1 MMSMSWTRLNRRD
14 FVQLAGAAA
23 FGGTSFAKSVAPASS
38 SSREPAKYEKGL
50 AQPTFLMLPLGSI
63 RPTGWLRRQL
73 EVQAQG
79 LSGHLDETWPDVG
92 PDSGWLGGKGE
103 SWERGPYFLDGL
115 LPMAYLLED
124 RRLKEEAQRYIDWT
138 LASRRPDGLFGPTA
152 KQEDWW
158 PRMVMLKVL
167 TQYQEATGDSRV
179 APLLEAYFTYQR
191 KNLPANPL
199 SSWARARWQDNVLS
213 VYWMYNRNGDAKL
226 LELAKTLHDQGY
238 DWKAMYESFPYT
250 KKVTREDFVR
260 EEKTKEGNHP
270 SHGVNNAMALKAV
283 PLWSL
288 QSQSAGDRNF
298 QTKQWETLD
307 RYHGLAN
314 GMFSADEHFAGTN
327 PSQGIELCAVVE
339 AMFSLEQAIAIS
351 GQSALGDR
359 LEKIAYNALPGT
371 ISDDMWSHQYD
382 QQPNQ
387 IECGFHSKPW
397 STNGTESNLFGLEP
411 NFGCCTANFHQGWPK
426 LASSLVMA
434 SQDKGLAVI
443 VYAPCVVDT
452 VVRSRPV
459 KMEVA
464 TDYPFRGGVEVRVMT
479 PSPLTFPLYL
489 RVPANE
495 NPVFTVNGQA
505 ITPVV
510 HEGFARI
517 EREWKTG
524 DVLAMKMELKPR
536 VVEGAMGT
544 VSLMRGPLVFSL
556 PIGERWT
563 KIRDRGLTADWQI
576 FGESPWNYG
585 LIQPAEIAVKERPI
599 GVIPFAKS
607 NPPVTLHAEGVRL
620 SNWRESDGTA
630 DAPPGDAGKNTGE
643 KTPLELLPY
652 ASTKLRITSFPR
664 ATIQQKS

>member
-1 MMSMSWTRLNRRD
+1 MSLHGFNRRR
-14 FVQLAGAAA
+14 FVQFAGAAGLA
-23 FGGTSFAKSVAPASS
+23 SFSANSFAEAASAATV
-38 SSREPAKYEKGL
+38 SREPVKNGKGL
-50 AQPTFLMLPLGSI
+50 AQPAFLLLPLGAI

-92 PDSGWLGGKGE
+92 PDSGWLGGSGE

-124 RRLKEEAQRYIDWT
+124 RRLKEKSQRFIDWT
-138 LASRRPDGLFGPTA
+138 LTSRRPDGLFGPTS

-158 PRMVMLKVL
+158 PRMVMLKAL
-167 TQYQEATGDSRV
+167 TQYHEATGDARV
-179 APLLEAYFTYQR
+179 IPLMESYFAYQR
-191 KNLPANPL
+191 KNLPSNPL
-199 SSWARARWQDNVLS
+199 SSWARVRWQDNVLT
-213 VYWMYNRNGDAKL
+213 VLWLYNRNGDSKL
-226 LELAKTLHDQGY
+226 LDLAKTLRDQGY

-250 KKVTREDFVR
+250 KKVTREDFAH

-288 QSQSAGDRNF
+288 ISHSEEDRNF

-371 ISDDMWSHQYD
+371 LSDDMWTHQYD

-434 SQDKGLAVI
+434 SPDNGIAVM
-443 VYAPCVVDT
+443 VYAPCVVST
-452 VVRSRPV
+452 IVRNTPV
-459 KMEVA
+459 EMEVA
-464 TDYPFRGGVEVRVMT
+464 TEYPFRGSVEVRVT
-479 PSPLTFPLYL
+479 SASPLTLPLHL
-489 RVPANE
+489 RIPE
-495 NPVFTVNGQA
+495 GEQPVFTVNGRA
-505 ITPVV
+505 IAPTVR
-510 HEGFARI
+510 EGFARV
-517 EREWKTG
+517 EREWRAG
-524 DVLAMKMELKPR
+524 DVLRMTMAMKPR
-536 VVEGAMGT
+536 VVEGPLET
-544 VSLMRGPLVFSL
+544 VSVMRGPLVFSL
-556 PIGERWT
+556 PIREQWS

-585 LIQPAEIAVKERPI
+585 LDREARLNVKESPI
-599 GVIPFAKS
+599 GIVPFAKTT
-607 NPPVTLHAEGVRL
+607 PAVTLQAKGVRL
-620 SNWRESDGTA
+620 ANWHSSDGTA
-630 DAPPGDAGKNTGE
+630 DAPPTDVAKNTGDAA
-643 KTPLELLPY
+643 PLELVPY

-664 ATIQQKS
+664 ARTKA

>member
-1 MMSMSWTRLNRRD
+1 
-14 FVQLAGAAA
+14 
-23 FGGTSFAKSVAPASS
+23 
-38 SSREPAKYEKGL
+38 
-50 AQPTFLMLPLGSI
+50 MLPLGSI

-124 RRLKEEAQRYIDWT
+124 RRLKEKAQRYIDWT
-138 LASRRPDGLFGPTA
+138 LTSRKPDGLFGPTA

-167 TQYQEATGDSRV
+167 TQYQEATGDPRV
-179 APLLEAYFTYQR
+179 TPLLEAYFSYQR

-199 SSWARARWQDNVLS
+199 SSWARSRWQDNVLS

-238 DWKAMYESFPYT
+238 DWKATYESFPYT
-250 KKVTREDFVR
+250 KKVTREDFAR

-288 QSQSAGDRNF
+288 QSKNEGERNF

-426 LASSLVMA
+426 LVSSLVMA
-434 SQDKGLAVI
+434 SQDKGLAVV
-443 VYAPCVVDT
+443 VYAPCVVNT
-452 VVRSRPV
+452 VVKAVPMQ
-459 KMEVA
+459 MEIA
-464 TDYPFRGGVEVRVMT
+464 TDYPFRGSVEVRVT
-479 PSPLTFPLYL
+479 SSSSLAFPLHL
-489 RVPANE
+489 RVPAGE
-495 NPVFTVNGQA
+495 NPIFTMNGRLIA
-505 ITPVV
+505 PIV
-510 HEGFARI
+510 HEGFARV
-517 EREWKTG
+517 EHEWKSG
-524 DVLAMKMELKPR
+524 DVLTMKMELKPR
-536 VVEGAMGT
+536 VVEGAMET

-576 FGESPWNYG
+576 FAESPWNYG
-585 LIQPAEIAVKERPI
+585 LSQPTELAVKERPI
-599 GVIPFAKS
+599 GVIPFAKA
-607 NPPVTLHAEGVRL
+607 NPPVTLHTDGVRL

-630 DAPPGDAGKNTGE
+630 DAPPMDLARNAGE
-643 KTPLELLPY
+643 KSALDLVPY

-664 ATIQQKS
+664 ATVQPKA

>member
-1 MMSMSWTRLNRRD
+1 
-14 FVQLAGAAA
+14 V
-23 FGGTSFAKSVAPASS
+23 
-38 SSREPAKYEKGL
+38 KYEKGL
-50 AQPTFLMLPLGSI
+50 AQPAFLMLPLGSI

-124 RRLKEEAQRYIDWT
+124 RRLKEKAQRYIDWT
-138 LASRRPDGLFGPTA
+138 LTSRRPDGLFGPTA

-167 TQYQEATGDSRV
+167 TQYQEATGDPRV
-179 APLLEAYFTYQR
+179 VPLLEAYFAYQR
-191 KNLPANPL
+191 KNLPGNPL

-238 DWKAMYESFPYT
+238 DWKAMYASFPYK
-250 KKVTREDFVR
+250 KKVTREDFAR

-288 QSQSAGDRNF
+288 QSQSPDDRNF

-452 VVRSRPV
+452 VVKSVPV
-459 KMEVA
+459 KIEVA
-464 TDYPFRGGVEVRVMT
+464 TDYPFRGGVEVRVMAA
-479 PSPLTFPLYL
+479 SPLTFPLHL

-495 NPVFTVNGQA
+495 NPMFTVNGQA
-505 ITPVV
+505 ITPIV
-510 HEGFARI
+510 HEGFARV
-517 EREWKTG
+517 EREWKSG

-556 PIGERWT
+556 PIGERWA

-607 NPPVTLHAEGVRL
+607 NPPVTLHTEGVRL

-630 DAPPGDAGKNTGE
+630 DAPPTDAGKNTGE

-664 ATIQQKS
+664 ATVQQKA

>member
-1 MMSMSWTRLNRRD
+1 MT
-14 FVQLAGAAA
+14 
-23 FGGTSFAKSVAPASS
+23 
-38 SSREPAKYEKGL
+38 
-50 AQPTFLMLPLGSI
+50 
-63 RPTGWLRRQL
+63 
-73 EVQAQG
+73 
-79 LSGHLDETWPDVG
+79 ET
-92 PDSGWLGGKGE
+92 
-103 SWERGPYFLDGL
+103 
-115 LPMAYLLED
+115 
-124 RRLKEEAQRYIDWT
+124 
-138 LASRRPDGLFGPTA
+138 SRRSSGRRSTA
-152 KQEDWW
+152 ITVW
-158 PRMVMLKVL
+158 R
-167 TQYQEATGDSRV
+167 
-179 APLLEAYFTYQR
+179 
-191 KNLPANPL
+191 
-199 SSWARARWQDNVLS
+199 
-213 VYWMYNRNGDAKL
+213 
-226 LELAKTLHDQGY
+226 
-238 DWKAMYESFPYT
+238 
-250 KKVTREDFVR
+250 
-260 EEKTKEGNHP
+260 
-270 SHGVNNAMALKAV
+270 
-283 PLWSL
+283 
-288 QSQSAGDRNF
+288 
-298 QTKQWETLD
+298 
-307 RYHGLAN
+307 N

-452 VVRSRPV
+452 VVKSVPV

-464 TDYPFRGGVEVRVMT
+464 TDYPFRGGVEVRVMAAA
-479 PSPLTFPLYL
+479 PLTFPLHL

-495 NPVFTVNGQA
+495 NPMFTVNGQA
-505 ITPVV
+505 ITPIV
-510 HEGFARI
+510 HEGFARV
-517 EREWKTG
+517 EREWKSG

-607 NPPVTLHAEGVRL
+607 NPA
-620 SNWRESDGTA
+620 
-630 DAPPGDAGKNTGE
+630 GDA
-643 KTPLELLPY
+643 
-652 ASTKLRITSFPR
+652 
-664 ATIQQKS
+664 KS